1 MLRYGRPSGEHKAG
15 MLIWGGRE
23 GGWEEAVRGGG
34 RNIYIMRGAGPAARV
49 TVSQKSAPPKGPKDQ
64 NRRWSSGHPKKAGEG
79 DDAME
84 GATEWDDM

>member
-34 RNIYIMRGAGPAARV
+34 RNIYIMFGGGPAARV

-64 NRRWSSGHPKKAGEG
+64 NRVVIWSSEKSRRGRRRDGRG
-79 DDAME
+79 NRM
-84 GATEWDDM
+84 G